1 MQLKVKLIPL
11 ILVVYLG
18 FHSPT
23 FAQRR
28 LIDVSNE
35 YRISQKT
42 KNYIFGYRKKGVEF
56 FSELEPSTLDHGFE
70 HRATYYYPI
79 PTSKLIEVCLKTN
92 PAKLW
97 NSQILQLNMIYVPH
111 TDSLCFVSPDSD
123 FQLKEEQILFITL
136 RYFAGFY
143 KLNTALKVTLLDKEN
158 GIFEFCYLKGGKS
171 IGKQRLRFY
180 NSGDGGTVIEH
191 FTHYQSHSK
200 LRDKRLYPHF
210 HTLAINELH
219 KNLKNLSLHP

>member
-1 MQLKVKLIPL
+1 MHLQAKLIPL

-18 FHSPT
+18 FYPST
-23 FAQRR
+23 FAQRK
-28 LIDVSNE
+28 LIDISNE
-35 YRISQKT
+35 PRISQKT
-42 KNYIFGYRKKGVEF
+42 KKYILGYRKNGVQF
-56 FSELEPSTLDHGFE
+56 FSELEPSTLSHGFE
-70 HRATYYYPI
+70 HLVTFYYPL
-79 PTSKLIEVCLKTN
+79 PTSKLIDACLKAN

-97 NSQILQLNMIYVPH
+97 NSQILQLNMIYAPH

-136 RYFAGFY
+136 RYFAGIY
-143 KLNTALKVTLLDKEN
+143 KLNTALKVTLLDREN

-180 NSGDGGTVIEH
+180 DSGDGGTVIEH
-191 FTHYQSHSK
+191 SSHFQSHSR

-219 KNLKNLSLHP
+219 KNLKNLSLH